1 MNIAGFSE
9 YPFWSYKKNADLPE
23 EVVIRQIV
31 LYGELRDM
39 IRLTKFIS
47 QERIE
52 NTLKQLSSSDNRNSK
67 RINFFRKV
75 IF

>member
-9 YPFWSYKKNADLPE
+9 YPFWSYKKATDLPE

-31 LYGELRDM
+31 LYGKISDM
-39 IRLTKFIS
+39 IRLTQLIS
-47 QERIE
+47 REHID
-52 NTLKQLSSSDNRNSK
+52 NILNQLSSSDNRNCK
-67 RINFFRKV
+67 RIYFFRNV

>member
-9 YPFWSYKKNADLPE
+9 YPFWSYKKTADLPE

-31 LYGELRDM
+31 LYGEIRDM
-39 IRLTKFIS
+39 IRLTQLIS
-47 QERIE
+47 REHID
-52 NTLKQLSSSDNRNSK
+52 NILMQLSSSDSRNKK

>member
-9 YPFWSYKKNADLPE
+9 YPFWSYMKTADLPE

-31 LYGELRDM
+31 LYGEIKDM